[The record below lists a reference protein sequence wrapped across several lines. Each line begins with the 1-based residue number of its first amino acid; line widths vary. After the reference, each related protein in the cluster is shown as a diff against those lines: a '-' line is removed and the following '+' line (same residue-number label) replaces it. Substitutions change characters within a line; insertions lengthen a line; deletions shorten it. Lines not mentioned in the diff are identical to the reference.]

1 MATAAKKTEENIIDL
16 NTVIH
21 ISGPACNER
30 IAEMA
35 YYKAEKRGFEP
46 GHEMDD
52 WLEAE
57 QEYHLIYHI

>member
-1 MATAAKKTEENIIDL
+1 MSTAAKEIEQNIIDL
-16 NTVIH
+16 TPMVNAAGKT
-21 ISGPACNER
+21 SDDR

-52 WLEAE
+52 WLTAE

>member
-1 MATAAKKTEENIIDL
+1 MVNAAGKTSDD
-16 NTVIH
+16 
-21 ISGPACNER
+21 R

-52 WLEAE
+52 WLTAE

>member
-1 MATAAKKTEENIIDL
+1 MPTAAKKSDENIIDL
-16 NTVIH
+16 NPIIH
-21 ISGPACNER
+21 ISGSASNDR

-46 GHEMDD
+46 GHDMDD